1 MSYLLYKLKFPVG
14 IHIGTDSGRLD
25 ETLMSMYSDTF
36 YSAIYNEYV
45 KLYSDEE
52 LLELTRDNKFLVS
65 DLLPYKNT
73 DETLFYIPKPILDVN
88 TKSMEKL
95 ETAERKKIKKMEFIP
110 INKLSNYIDFIKKE
124 IDFPTIDTNFGKTE
138 LYSKNKITRD
148 TEDNEIYNIEIF
160 KFLERAGLYFLV
172 NLPEEFIMKF
182 DKVLESLTF
191 TGIGGK
197 KSVGY
202 GSFEILEKKEI
213 KFDDNYFGKYLFN
226 EGNYNIL
233 LSSYIPEENN
243 IVNLKEKENYY
254 KLIKRSGFVNNSQY
268 NDTPIKR
275 KQIYMISSGSILNFK
290 PVGKL
295 VDLNIRGKHSI
306 YRLGKPIVLG
316 VEI

>member
-14 IHIGTDSGRLD
+14 IHIGSDSGRLD

-52 LLELTRDNKFLVS
+52 LLELTKNNNFFVS
-65 DLLPYKNT
+65 DLLPYKNAN
-73 DETLFYIPKPILDVN
+73 ETLFYIPKPILDVN

-110 INKLSNYIDFIKKE
+110 INKLSNYIDFIKKG
-124 IDFPTIDTNFGKTE
+124 IDFPTIDTNFGKKV
-138 LYSKNKITRD
+138 LYPRNKVTRGI
-148 TEDNEIYNIEIF
+148 EDNEIYNIEIF
-160 KFLERAGLYFLV
+160 KFLEGAGLYFLV

-213 KFDDNYFGKYLFN
+213 KFDDNNFGKYLFN
-226 EGNYNIL
+226 EWNYNIL

-243 IVNLKEKENYY
+243 VINLKEKENYY

>member
-1 MSYLLYKLKFPVG
+1 MPYLLYKLKFPVG
-14 IHIGTDSGRLD
+14 IHIGSESGRLD
-25 ETLMSMYSDTF
+25 ETLMNMYSDTF
-36 YSAIYNEYV
+36 YSAIYNEYT
-45 KLYSDEE
+45 KIYSDEE
-52 LLELTRDNKFLVS
+52 LLELTKDNKFLVS
-65 DLLPYKNT
+65 DLLPYKKTN
-73 DETLFYIPKPILDVN
+73 ETLFYIPKPLLDVN
-88 TKSMEKL
+88 TKFMEKL
-95 ETAERKKIKKMEFIP
+95 ETSERKKIKKMEFIP
-110 INKLSNYIDFIKKE
+110 INKLSNYIDFIKKG
-124 IDFPTIDTNFGKTE
+124 INFSSIDTDFGKKV
-138 LYSKNKITRD
+138 LYPRNKVTRGI
-148 TEDNEIYNIEIF
+148 EDNEIYNIEIF
-160 KFLERAGLYFLV
+160 KFLEGAGLYFII
-172 NLPEEFIMKF
+172 NLPEEFINKF
-182 DKVLESLTF
+182 DTVLESLSF
-191 TGIGGK
+191 SGIGGK

-213 KFDDNYFGKYLFN
+213 KIEDKYFGKYLFN
-226 EGNYNIL
+226 EWNYNIL